1 MGNNLTLTFN
11 SATNE
16 VVIKRS
22 DKKPNDAKR
31 FGQVNTSDELK
42 LRIFIDTSSVE
53 FFINDGELVFSERYY
68 TEHEPR
74 IVLTADKPVMT
85 QITAYNLSK

>member
-1 MGNNLTLTFN
+1 M
-11 SATNE
+11 
-16 VVIKRS
+16 
-22 DKKPNDAKR
+22 
-31 FGQVNTSDELK
+31 
-42 LRIFIDTSSVE
+42 FIDTSSVE